1 MTACWRFP
9 ARADSRSIEKAFEA
23 MPYREKKVDKLFYQI
38 GEVSEMFSEPVST
51 IRFWEKEFDVLK
63 PKKNNKGNRLFLE
76 EDIKNLRLIHH
87 LLRERGM
94 TIEGARKY
102 LKNNREDTEYRL
114 EIADTLRNIRD
125 ILTDIKDE
133 IN

>member
-1 MTACWRFP
+1 
-9 ARADSRSIEKAFEA
+9 

-38 GEVSEMFSEPVST
+38 GEVAEMFSEPVST

-63 PKKNNKGNRLFLE
+63 PKKNNKGKRLFLE
-76 EDIKNLRLIHH
+76 EDLKNLRLIYH

-102 LKNNREDTEYRL
+102 LKNNREDTDYRL

>member
-1 MTACWRFP
+1 LRSP
-9 ARADSRSIEKAFEA
+9 ARADSRSTDQGNQI

-38 GEVSEMFSEPVST
+38 GEVAEMFSEPVST
-51 IRFWEKEFDVLK
+51 IRFWEKEFDILK
-63 PKKNNKGNRLFLE
+63 PKKNNKGNRLFME
-76 EDIKNLRLIHH
+76 EDIKNLKLIYH

-102 LKNNREDTEYRL
+102 LKNNHEDADYRL
-114 EIADTLRNIRD
+114 EIADTLRGIRD
-125 ILTDIKDE
+125 MLTDIRDE

>member
-1 MTACWRFP
+1 
-9 ARADSRSIEKAFEA
+9 
-23 MPYREKKVDKLFYQI
+23 MPYREKKVEKLYYQI
-38 GEVSEMFSEPVST
+38 GEVAEMFSEPVST
-51 IRFWEKEFDVLK
+51 IRFWEKEFDFLK

-94 TIEGARKY
+94 TIEGARKH
-102 LKNNREDTEYRL
+102 LKNNRGDTEYRL

-125 ILTDIKDE
+125 MLTDIKDE

>member
-1 MTACWRFP
+1 
-9 ARADSRSIEKAFEA
+9 

-38 GEVSEMFSEPVST
+38 GEVAEMFSEPVST
-51 IRFWEKEFDVLK
+51 IRFLEKEFDVLK

-76 EDIKNLRLIHH
+76 EDLKNLRLIYH

-102 LKNNREDTEYRL
+102 LKNNREDTDYRL

-125 ILTDIKDE
+125 ILTGIKDE